1 MSSNPADIFF
11 SRFRIPLPHRKRLI
25 VFKINFQNNVHPLK
39 KIKPSFIYIFW
50 SIIDWIIDW
59 RLYTCNWWKYSDN
72 DYVLLS
78 TLKLTGVPYHL
89 KDYLG
94 FPFRKITIICWTKL
108 TWSEIKLSDCPDLFM
123 SDLKPNMYHPQTNA
137 PLHAG
142 MNFVI

>member
-1 MSSNPADIFF
+1 M
-11 SRFRIPLPHRKRLI
+11 
-25 VFKINFQNNVHPLK
+25 FKINFQNNVHPLK

-78 TLKLTGVPYHL
+78 TLKLTGVPYYL

-94 FPFRKITIICWTKL
+94 FPLRKISIICWTKL

-123 SDLKPNMYHPQTNA
+123 SDLKLQHVSSTDKCSTSRRYEFCYLVVVSSNIEIVNH
-137 PLHAG
+137 
-142 MNFVI
+142 